1 MVKYVTTPS
10 DFMDSSTNQMKK
22 QMTNSVSSSEETKA
36 TSTSDSISNFTAGS
50 SEEIKTNSTKDSF
63 SLSKEGLSFVK
74 KEMERYETKRSAI
87 LPCLYRVQ
95 KENGGWV
102 PPEAVS
108 YLSKVMDIPEA
119 YINEVLSFYT
129 MYNTHPVGKLHIQV
143 CCNLSCA
150 MNGGR
155 ELMKHLCH
163 SFNVEEGRRSADG
176 LVTVSRV
183 ECLGACDIAP
193 MAQVND
199 QYVGPLKRETV
210 VEDMK
215 KLLKDEN
222 KKSN

>member
-1 MVKYVTTPS
+1 MN
-10 DFMDSSTNQMKK
+10 SSTNQIKK
-22 QMTNSVSSSEETKA
+22 QMTDSTDCSEETGA
-36 TSTSDSISNFTAGS
+36 ASTRDV
-50 SEEIKTNSTKDSF
+50 F
-63 SLSKEGLSFVK
+63 SLSKEGLSFVQ
-74 KEMERYETKRSAI
+74 KEMKRYETKRSAI

-102 PPEAVS
+102 SPEAVS

-119 YINEVLSFYT
+119 YINEALSFYT
-129 MYNTHPVGKLHIQV
+129 MYNTRPVGKLHIQV

-155 ELMKHLCH
+155 ELVKHLCH
-163 SFNVEEGRRSADG
+163 SFNVEEGERSADG

-199 QYVGPLKRETV
+199 KYVGPLKRETV

-215 KLLKDEN
+215 KLLKDEKDEKDEN
-222 KKSN
+222 N